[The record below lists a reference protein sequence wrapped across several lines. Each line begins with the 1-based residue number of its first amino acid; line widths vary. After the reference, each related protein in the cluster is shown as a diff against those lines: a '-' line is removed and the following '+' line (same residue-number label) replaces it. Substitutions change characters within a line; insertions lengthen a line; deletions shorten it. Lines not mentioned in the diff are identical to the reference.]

1 MHEGTIWITDTHF
14 GEVHRSLS
22 AFNAPGA
29 ALTYVIPAA
38 SALAACGVQDS
49 GDQFQPAVWQAAQ
62 NNVAFTCCLCASE
75 NIESD
80 FWPGPVTGQTS
91 SLLK

>member
-14 GEVHRSLS
+14 GELRRSLS

-29 ALTYVIPAA
+29 ALTYVIAAA
-38 SALAACGVQDS
+38 SALISGVQDS
-49 GDQFQPAVWQAAQ
+49 GDQFQAAVSQAAQ

-75 NIESD
+75 NLQ
-80 FWPGPVTGQTS
+80 FNF
-91 SLLK
+91 